1 MSNGFLSKRV
11 RRKDQS
17 GITSDRYEFLGL
29 DQAEPDLG
37 DPIVGPSSVGIN
49 PYTGSVSDLYVL
61 VSDSSGSGN
70 RYWTQQANIIS
81 GGTVTPGS
89 ITIRDEGVVIGS
101 INQITDVNFV
111 GSGVT
116 VTSPASWVGA
126 GASSVDI
133 EIAVTDVSMPSGQTG
148 SIGYRDSSGLLQG
161 ANEFVYNPSNQR
173 VGVGTA
179 LPTEKLEVAGN
190 LKVTGDITAQD
201 ISASSFTV
209 SNFIIND
216 ETLTFSVTSE
226 AVGIGTSLP
235 IATLD
240 VRGTTNISGV
250 ATVTR
255 VDTSQ
260 LNATN
265 VNVTGVTTT
274 GSLNIGSNEVIS
286 GSRQLKNI
294 VSLDTVTTA
303 TIEAAIV
310 AAPNTF
316 NDLNVTGIATAL
328 QLDINGIADIEDL
341 NVTGISSVGI
351 LTATNLKVEGNSVVT
366 GISTV
371 GSASTGVTLTSDG
384 NITANGTLTVG
395 FSTSN
400 DSWVSGTSTI
410 TTVDTDTLYVERV
423 EATNIGVGT
432 TNPQS
437 ELDVVGD
444 IRFSGAIYASN
455 GSGTSGQVLLSNGT
469 DPVAWGNPSEVTA
482 GSATSVTVTDTNTSG
497 YYYPTFVTGTT
508 GNQGINLDSSGLVYN
523 PSTNN
528 LGIGSTVP
536 KVTLDVVGNASIT
549 GIVTVGNINVQGLT
563 RLNSGIVTT
572 YDRNTTVIDTVDTNQ
587 FRSARY
593 NVQIT
598 TYGRLISGSESV
610 TTLEG
615 GTNYSPGTYEDVSLI
630 SSGPGVGTDAK
641 ATIVISPE
649 ATLGITSSYEG
660 LFFTDGTTSGIET
673 GQTLYFNNT
682 VFVSDRDDSIITNLT
697 LNSGIGYTEFP
708 SAIFDSPIIEG
719 NPVQGVGIG
728 STAEVA
734 IDSLKVTNVVLNSG
748 NGLVTSDIPTVSFA
762 APVGVGTSAT
772 GLVGFG
778 LSTITVTSPGSGYYS
793 VPSVIIT
800 GAATAQVSGIFVS
813 NISVSN
819 IGVGYTPSDLP
830 VAITVGPPAVGVNT
844 ATLVQTSFS
853 IPNDFEITVAGA
865 GYTAIP
871 TLTVDSPSIGIN
883 TATVNCTLG
892 ISTFNVGAAG
902 SGYVTSPSLTLSQT
916 PTNFSGRIGLGIS
929 DYFIQINGGSNYSS
943 APTITVNPVGGIGTG
958 AVLAFTSINP
968 DPPNNLEDL
977 VIVNPGYGYTTPP
990 TVTITGGGGTGAGA
1004 TIRTMVVTDVTVFE
1018 DGYGLSSVP
1027 TANISTPTTQFSDL
1041 VVSSQGTVGIATTT
1055 RLSSITISNEGTLSI
1070 ASTTIISGISTFN
1083 TVQYV
1088 KTGDLDQPTDF
1099 SITGINTSD
1108 IRVGQGVTGTHVSV
1122 GTTVVGLLSSQV
1134 LISQGTTNS
1143 VPVISNTFY
1152 FNDDEIEKVQVG
1164 QGVTGTFISAG
1175 STVVSVGSSQ
1185 VTLSL
1190 TAFNSGIHTDT
1201 YYFGPIETVPGIGAT
1216 TIITGITTTS
1226 ILVGQGVTGS
1236 NVQSST
1242 LVSSI
1247 GSNVVTISNPT
1258 TNSGITTQPFYFNT
1272 LTNVTGTGATVT
1284 PSLGIG
1290 SVTVTGIGTG
1300 YLTLPGIAVTAND
1313 GVTGGGGIVTTRS
1326 FGISSNCVSIA
1337 NSGSGYTNSIPSV
1350 LFNPPG
1356 GGGTAA
1362 VATLGV
1368 GISAI
1373 SVTTLSN
1380 GYTTKPAITFSGGSG
1395 GTGLAATVTNIIVS
1409 DVSISNAGYGYTA
1422 SDLPLIPT
1430 FSNVGIAGSTGFG
1443 IYSVTLTK
1451 PGLGYTV
1458 TPSVSISTSATLGS
1472 ASDATITPT
1481 LGYDSSFD
1489 LPPGPGYGGVQV
1501 YYIQPQ
1507 STNTF
1512 TISTNANGTG
1522 PIVLGYSTSNSP
1534 SAIVGGEVTSV
1545 VVTEPG
1551 SGYVAGDVIEFENSN
1566 FDIAYDTNVGV
1577 GFSFVVGNTYGD
1589 FQVSDILMLQT
1600 VGSATSEVH
1609 IIEYAGV
1616 SNQES
1621 LGEYSTDI
1629 SGTDAR
1635 LKFTST
1641 HANNTVKLSKT
1652 SITN

>member
-11 RRKDQS
+11 KRRDQS

-37 DPIVGPSSVGIN
+37 DPIVGPSSIGVN
-49 PYTGSVSDLYVL
+49 PYTGSASDLYVL
-61 VSDSSGSGN
+61 VSDSSGAGN

-81 GGTVTPGS
+81 GGVVSPGS
-89 ITIRDEGVVIGS
+89 ITVRDEGAIIGS
-101 INQITDVNFV
+101 VNQVTDINFV

-116 VTSPASWVGA
+116 VISPASWVGA

-133 EIAVTDVSMPSGQTG
+133 QITVTDVSIPSGQTG
-148 SIGYRDSSGLLQG
+148 SIAYRDGSGLLQG
-161 ANEFVYNPSNQR
+161 ATNIVYNSSNQR

-179 LPTEKLEVAGN
+179 LPSEKLEVAGN

-201 ISASSFTV
+201 ISASSFIV

-226 AVGIGTSLP
+226 AVGIGTSIP

-255 VDTSQ
+255 VDTPQ
-260 LNATN
+260 LRATN

-286 GSRQLKNI
+286 GARQLRNI
-294 VSLDTVTTA
+294 VSLDAVTTA
-303 TIEAAIV
+303 TIESAIA

-328 QLDINGIADIEDL
+328 QLDINGIADIQNL
-341 NVTGISSVGI
+341 NVTGVSSVGI
-351 LTATNLKVEGNSVVT
+351 LTATNLKIEGNSVVT

-371 GSASTGVTLTSDG
+371 GSASTGVTLNSNG
-384 NITANGTLTVG
+384 NINATGTLTVG

-400 DSWVSGTSTI
+400 NSWVSGTSTI
-410 TTVDTDTLYVERV
+410 TTIDTDTLYVERV
-423 EATNIGVGT
+423 EATSIGVGT

-444 IRFSGAIYASN
+444 IRFTGAIYASN
-455 GSGTSGQVLLSNGT
+455 GPGSSGQVLLSNGT
-469 DPVAWGNPSEVTA
+469 NPVAWGNPSEVTT
-482 GSATSVTVTDTNTSG
+482 GSATSVTVTNTNTNG
-497 YYYPTFVTGTT
+497 YYYPTFVSGTT

-528 LGIGSTVP
+528 LGIGSTMP
-536 KVTLDVVGNASIT
+536 KVTLDVVGNANIT

-563 RLNSGIVTT
+563 RLNSGIVTS
-572 YDRNTTVIDTVDTNQ
+572 YNRNTVVIDTVDTNL

-593 NVQIT
+593 NIQVT
-598 TYGRLISGSESV
+598 TYGRLIPGSQSV

-630 SSGPGVGTDAK
+630 SSGSGVGTDAK

-660 LFFTDGTTSGIET
+660 LFFTSGSTSGIET
-673 GQTLYFNNT
+673 GQTLYFNKT
-682 VFVSDRDDSIITNLT
+682 VFVSDRDDSIITGLT
-697 LNSGIGYTEFP
+697 LNSGVGYTVFP
-708 SAIFDSPIIEG
+708 SATLDSPIIGG

-728 STAEVA
+728 STAEVR

-748 NGLVTSDIPTVSFA
+748 NGLVTANIPTVSFA
-762 APVGVGTSAT
+762 SPVGVGTSAT

-778 LSTITVTSPGSGYYS
+778 LSTITVTSSGSGYYS
-793 VPSVIIT
+793 VPSVTIAG
-800 GAATAQVSGIFVS
+800 GAAAQVSGIFVS
-813 NISVSN
+813 NINISN
-819 IGVGYTPSDLP
+819 IGIGYTPTDFP
-830 VAITVGPPAVGVNT
+830 VAITAGPPAVGVNT

-853 IPNDFEITVAGA
+853 IPNDFNITAAGA

-871 TLTVDSPSIGIN
+871 TLTVASPSIGVN
-883 TATVNCTLG
+883 TATVTCTLG
-892 ISTFNVGAAG
+892 ISTFTVGAAG

-916 PTNFSGRIGLGIS
+916 PTGFSGRVGLGIS
-929 DYFIQINGGSNYSS
+929 NYLVQFNGGSGYTTI
-943 APTITVNPVGGIGTG
+943 PTISFNPVNGIGTG
-958 AVLAFTSINP
+958 AAAFVSR
-968 DPPNNLEDL
+968 DPGTNTLFGFT
-977 VIVNPGYGYTTPP
+977 ITNPGYGYTTPP
-990 TVTITGGGGTGAGA
+990 LVVFNGGGGSGAGA
-1004 TIRTMVVTDVTVFE
+1004 TIRTMIVSNVDVFE

-1041 VVSSQGTVGIATTT
+1041 VVSYQGTVGIATTT
-1055 RLSSITISNEGTLSI
+1055 RLSSIVISNQGTLSI

-1099 SITGINTSD
+1099 SITGITTTN
-1108 IRVGQGVTGTHVSV
+1108 IRVGQGVTGTNVSA
-1122 GTTVVGLLSSQV
+1122 GTTVVGVLASQV

-1152 FNDDEIEKVQVG
+1152 FNDTQIQSVQVG

-1190 TAFNSGIHTDT
+1190 AAFNSGSHTNT

-1247 GSNVVTISNPT
+1247 GSNVVTISNST
-1258 TNSGITTQPFYFNT
+1258 TNIGITTQQFYFNT
-1272 LTNVTGTGATVT
+1272 LTNVTGTGASVT

-1290 SVTVTGIGTG
+1290 SVTVIGVGTG

-1313 GVTGGGGIVTTRS
+1313 GITGNGGIVTTRS

-1337 NSGSGYTNSIPSV
+1337 NSGRGYTNSIPSV

-1356 GGGTAA
+1356 GSGTAA

-1373 SVTTLSN
+1373 SVTTQSS

-1409 DVSISNAGYGYTA
+1409 GVSIVNAGYGYTA
-1422 SDLPLIPT
+1422 SDLPSIPT

-1458 TPSVSISTSATLGS
+1458 TPSVSISANATLGS
-1472 ASDATITPT
+1472 ASNATITPT
-1481 LGYDSSFD
+1481 LGYNSSFD
-1489 LPPGPGYGGVQV
+1489 LSPGPGYGGIQV

-1507 STNTF
+1507 SANTF
-1512 TISTNANGTG
+1512 KISTNANGTG

-1545 VVTEPG
+1545 TITEPG
-1551 SGYVAGDVIEFENSN
+1551 SGYVTGDVIEFENGN

-1577 GFSFVVGNTYGD
+1577 GFSFIVGNTYGD

-1629 SGTDAR
+1629 SGTNAR

-1641 HANNTVKLSKT
+1641 HANNTIKLSKT

>member
-11 RRKDQS
+11 KRRDQS

-37 DPIVGPSSVGIN
+37 DPIVGPSSVVAN
-49 PYTGSVSDLYVL
+49 PFTGDVTNLYFVASD
-61 VSDSSGSGN
+61 GSGT
-70 RYWTQQANIIS
+70 RYWTKQTDVVA
-81 GGTVTPGS
+81 GGVVTPGS
-89 ITIRDEGVVIGS
+89 ITVRDEGVIVGG
-101 INQITDVNFV
+101 INQVTDINFV

-116 VTSPASWVGA
+116 ITSPASWVGA

-133 EIAVTDVSMPSGQTG
+133 QIAVTDVTADGNVGNIQYKG
-148 SIGYRDSSGLLQG
+148 SDGFIQGSDDLFYNASTQRLGL
-161 ANEFVYNPSNQR
+161 
-173 VGVGTA
+173 GTA
-179 LPTEKLEVAGN
+179 LPSQKLDVKGN
-190 LKVTGDITAQD
+190 ILVSGILTASS
-201 ISASSFTV
+201 ISANSFTV
-209 SNFIIND
+209 NNFIVND
-216 ETLTFSVTSE
+216 ETVEFRVTSD
-226 AVGIGTSLP
+226 AVGIGTTVP
-235 IATLD
+235 TATLD
-240 VRGTTNISGV
+240 VRGNTNITGI
-250 ATVTR
+250 ATISSVSTP
-255 VDTSQ
+255 Q
-260 LNATN
+260 LSATN
-265 VNVTGVTTT
+265 ANVTGVTTT

-286 GSRQLKNI
+286 AARQLKNI
-294 VSLDTVTTA
+294 ASLDAVTTA
-303 TIEAAIV
+303 TIESAIA

-316 NDLNVTGIATAL
+316 NDLNVTGIATAS
-328 QLDINGIADIEDL
+328 QLDINGIADIQNL
-341 NVTGISSVGI
+341 NVSGVSSVGI
-351 LTATNLKVEGNSVVT
+351 LTATNLRIQGDSIFT
-366 GISTV
+366 GVSTV
-371 GSASTGVTLTSDG
+371 GSAATGITLNSNGDINAT
-384 NITANGTLTVG
+384 GTLTVG
-395 FSTSN
+395 FSTSDN
-400 DSWVSGTSTI
+400 SWVSGISTI

-423 EATNIGVGT
+423 EATNIGIGT

-508 GNQGINLDSSGLVYN
+508 GNQGINFDSSGLVYN

-536 KVTLDVVGNASIT
+536 TVALDVVGNANIT
-549 GIVTVGNINVQGLT
+549 GILTVGNINVQGLT
-563 RLNSGIVTT
+563 RINSGIITT
-572 YDRNTTVIDTVDTNQ
+572 YDRNTTAIDTVDTNL

-593 NVQIT
+593 NIQVT
-598 TYGRLISGSESV
+598 TYGRLLPNSQSV

-630 SSGPGVGTDAK
+630 SSGSGVGTDAK
-641 ATIVISPE
+641 ATIIISPE

-660 LFFTDGTTSGIET
+660 LFYTNTSTIGIET
-673 GQTLYFNNT
+673 GQTLYFNKT
-682 VFVSDRDDSIITNLT
+682 VFVSDRDESIITGLT
-697 LNSGIGYTEFP
+697 LSSSGVGYTVLP
-708 SAIFDSPIIEG
+708 TATFDSPIIEG

-728 STAEVA
+728 STAELL

-748 NGLVTSDIPTVSFA
+748 NGLVTPDIPTVSFA
-762 APVGVGTSAT
+762 SPVGVGTSAT

-778 LSTITVTSPGSGYYS
+778 VSTITVTSSGSGYYS
-793 VPSVIIT
+793 IPTVSIS
-800 GAATAQVSGIFVS
+800 GAATGQVSGIFVS
-813 NISVSN
+813 NVNVSN
-819 IGVGYTPSDLP
+819 IGIGYTPTDFP
-830 VAITVGPPAVGVNT
+830 VAITAGPPAVGVNT

-853 IPNDFEITVAGA
+853 IPNDFEITAAGA

-871 TLTVDSPSIGIN
+871 TLTVASPSIGVN
-883 TATVNCTLG
+883 TATVTCTLG

-916 PTNFSGRIGLGIS
+916 PTGFSGRVGLGIS
-929 DYFIQINGGSNYSS
+929 DYLIQINGGSNYNS

-968 DPPNNLEDL
+968 DSPNNLEDL

-990 TVTITGGGGTGAGA
+990 TVTISGGGGTGAGV

-1027 TANISTPTTQFSDL
+1027 TANISTTANQFSDL

-1055 RLSSITISNEGTLSI
+1055 RLSSIVISNEGTLSI

-1083 TVQYV
+1083 TVQFV

-1108 IRVGQGVTGTHVSV
+1108 VRVGQGVTGTHVSA
-1122 GTTVVGLLSSQV
+1122 GTTVLGILASQV

-1164 QGVTGTFISAG
+1164 QGVTGTFISSG

-1190 TAFNSGIHTDT
+1190 AAFNSGIHTNT

-1247 GSNVVTISNPT
+1247 GSNVVTISKST
-1258 TNSGITTQPFYFNT
+1258 TNTGITTQQFYFNT

-1290 SVTVTGIGTG
+1290 SVTVTGVGTG

-1326 FGISSNCVSIA
+1326 FGINSNCVSIA

-1373 SVTTLSN
+1373 SVTTQSS
-1380 GYTTKPAITFSGGSG
+1380 GYTTKPAVTFSGGSG
-1395 GTGLAATVTNIIVS
+1395 GTGLAATVTNIIIS
-1409 DVSISNAGYGYTA
+1409 DVQITNAGYGYTA

-1507 STNTF
+1507 SANTF

-1522 PIVLGYSTSNSP
+1522 PIILGYSTSNSP

-1545 VVTEPG
+1545 IVTEPG
-1551 SGYVAGDVIEFENSN
+1551 SGYMAGDVIEFQDSN
-1566 FDIAYDTNVGV
+1566 FDIAFDTNVGV
-1577 GFSFVVGNTYGD
+1577 GFSFIVGNTYGD

-1621 LGEYSTDI
+1621 LGEYSADI

-1641 HANNTVKLSKT
+1641 HANNTIKLSKT
-1652 SITN
+1652 SIVN